1 MLNIKVSRIV
11 LLILWIV
18 LLDFAAGRY
27 LTFSRSRQN
36 ELSVAT
42 TGRFLRK
49 TKPYHHELRP
59 MNTAECNGTV
69 CVTNSLG
76 FRDSAMRNIELT
88 SSLRR
93 ILFLG
98 DSFTEGV
105 SVSYEKTFVG
115 RIDNALRPRGIEV
128 LNGAARSY
136 SPVIHWIKAKY
147 LLETLGLRVDEVVVF
162 LDISDSYDEIKR
174 YSLND
179 NGEVL
184 ASLNTEMEF
193 GLASENSAESLPV
206 KESKPFSQ
214 ILKENSS
221 CFFAAAL
228 LRSYWRGYTP
238 VPQILGGTGLL
249 LHSGA
254 AWTVDPERMYEFGR
268 DGLLSGKKYMTL
280 LAGLAKTLNIK
291 MAIAVYPYPHQIAHN
306 DLDSIQVK
314 FWSKWADEHAVHF
327 INYFPHFVDG
337 RPWQQIHKKYFLPG
351 DVHWNEAGHAL
362 VADVFLADY
371 DTVLAAQ
378 RNNTA
383 AGMIFLGA
391 DAANP

>member
-1 MLNIKVSRIV
+1 MSKMRVGGII

-18 LLDFAAGRY
+18 LLDFASARY
-27 LTFSRSRQN
+27 LAFSRSRQD
-36 ELSVAT
+36 ELFVTT
-42 TGRFLRK
+42 TGKFLRK
-49 TKPYHHELRP
+49 TKPYHHELTP
-59 MNTAECNGTV
+59 MNTAPCNGTV

-76 FRDSAMRNIELT
+76 FRDSEMRNIEPN
-88 SSLRR
+88 SNLRR
-93 ILFLG
+93 MLFLG

-105 SVSYEKTFVG
+105 SVPYEKTFVG

-147 LLETLGLRVDEVVVF
+147 LLETVGLRTDEVVVF
-162 LDISDSYDEIKR
+162 LDISDSYDEVKR

-179 NGEVL
+179 NGEVV
-184 ASLNTEMEF
+184 ASRSTELEF
-193 GLASENSAESLPV
+193 GLASENSTEGLPA

-214 ILKENSS
+214 VLKDNSS

-238 VPQILGGTGLL
+238 LPQILGGTGIL

-254 AWTVDPERMYEFGR
+254 AWTVDPERMYDFGR

-291 MAIAVYPYPHQIAHN
+291 MAIAVYPYPHQIAYN
-306 DLDSIQVK
+306 DRDSIQVK
-314 FWSKWADEHAVHF
+314 FWSKWADENEVHF
-327 INYFPHFVDG
+327 IDYFPYFIDG
-337 RPWQQIHKKYFLPG
+337 QPWRQIHAKYFLPG

-371 DTVLAAQ
+371 DRVLKAQ
-378 RNNTA
+378 RENRAEN
-383 AGMIFLGA
+383 
-391 DAANP
+391 